1 MAVYDLE
8 EQEQIAEIKA
18 WWDRYG
24 SLLVSALLVVT
35 LCFAGWTGWN
45 RYQNTK
51 AAEASALYFEL
62 QQAVIAGNAE
72 SAQRARE
79 LAGTLI
85 SKYGGTVQAQ
95 LGALL
100 SGGLQF
106 RMNDS
111 GNARLQLEWASK
123 EGKDPALRDLARL
136 RLATVLL
143 NEKDIDAALACL
155 QPVPEGPWRARFEDL
170 RGDALAAQGKAA
182 EARLAWRNAVEALEK
197 TDGDAGSLRDLI
209 RDKLESLEG

>member
-18 WWDRYG
+18 WWNRYG
-24 SLLVSALLVVT
+24 NLVVSALLVVT
-35 LCFAGWTGWN
+35 LGFAGWSGWN
-45 RYQNTK
+45 RYQN
-51 AAEASALYFEL
+51 AQAVEAGALYFEL
-62 QQAVIAGNAE
+62 QQAVAAGNT
-72 SAQRARE
+72 QRVRE

-85 SKYGGTVQAQ
+85 SNYGGTLQAQ
-95 LGALL
+95 LGAML

-111 GNARLQLEWASK
+111 TNARPQLEWATK

-143 NEKDIDAALACL
+143 NEKEMDAALACL
-155 QPVPEGPWRARFEDL
+155 QPMPEGPWRVRFEDL

-182 EARLAWRNAVEALEK
+182 EARAAWRAAVEALDK
-197 TDGDAGSLRDLI
+197 GDGGTGSLRDLI

>member
-18 WWDRYG
+18 WWNRYG
-24 SLLVSALLVVT
+24 SLVVSALLVVA
-35 LCFAGWTGWN
+35 LGFAGWSIWN
-45 RYQNTK
+45 RYQNTR
-51 AAEASALYFEL
+51 AAEASAVYFEL
-62 QQAVIAGNAE
+62 QQAVIGEN
-72 SAQRARE
+72 AQRARE
-79 LAGTLI
+79 LAGALI
-85 SKYGGTVQAQ
+85 SKYDGTVQAQ
-95 LGALL
+95 LGALI

-111 GNARLQLEWASK
+111 GNARLQLEWAAK
-123 EGKDPALRDLARL
+123 KGKDPALRDLARL

-182 EARLAWRNAVEALEK
+182 EARLAWRNAVEALDK
-197 TDGDAGSLRDLI
+197 TDGDVGSLRDLI